1 MSAETKTRAGR
12 AKAKTARRA
21 RRVGVRERRRAKLA
35 GKPLLVADLF
45 CGAGGSSTGCRR
57 ALLKRGL
64 KMQLVAVNHWPVA
77 VATHTKNHPD
87 ARHYCVNLDAA
98 NPNELVPEGRLDL
111 LMASPE
117 CKHHS
122 QARGGKPI
130 NDQSRMSAWHVI
142 RWCTDL
148 RVRVVLIENV
158 PEFQTW
164 GPLDENDRP
173 IPERK
178 GEYFNAFVAALERIG
193 FKVEWRVLNAADYGD
208 ATTRKRMFMIARSD
222 GRPIEWPRQTHFE
235 NGTGKRR
242 WRPAREI
249 IDWSLEGRSIFDR
262 KKALAPKTL
271 LRIYAGALRFGWDE
285 PYLVVLR
292 QHMAEQGLDVPL
304 PTVTAQG
311 NHLAVAELRRRKKPR
326 TMLLPQG
333 EQEVTRTAD
342 NPLPTA
348 VAVARIGLVT
358 TEDAFVLNRHGE
370 NGATRAHDPAAPL
383 PTATARGAGYLVK
396 KKGRRAIVQANQHHN
411 PAKDPDV
418 DPIPSPTTSGG
429 IFVAEAVDRRN
440 GKRIGKPLVMR
451 TGMHNSNALCV
462 RDADR
467 DPLATIASEGGM
479 ALLLPQ
485 GGGGATR
492 EVEKPA
498 PTIHAD
504 GAVALVATYN
514 RTGKAEPVDRPL
526 KTATTKH
533 RHALVTPVTHHDES
547 CRARDVS
554 SPLPAVTGAN
564 RGELAAVVA
573 RAAKKNAFMLAAF
586 GERPGQTPRV
596 HSVEKPAPTV
606 CAKGRIPL
614 ASPDEREV
622 DILFRMLEPH
632 ELAAAM
638 GFSDR
643 ETQYEFTGN
652 KTEVTKQ
659 IGNAVAVHCAAALVG
674 AIFRHEGRRARR
686 RARAV
691 A

>member
-1 MSAETKTRAGR
+1 MTTKEKARASRAR
-12 AKAKTARRA
+12 AKTVRRA
-21 RRVGVRERRRAKLA
+21 RRKKTKRLGRV
-35 GKPLLVADLF
+35 LLVADLF

-57 ALLKRGL
+57 ALVRRGL
-64 KMQLVAVNHWPVA
+64 RMKLVAVNHWPVA

-164 GPLDENDRP
+164 GPLDESDRP

-178 GEYFNAFVAALERIG
+178 GEYFNAFVSALERIG
-193 FKVEWRVLNAADYGD
+193 FTVEWRILNAANYGD
-208 ATTRKRMFMIARSD
+208 ATTRKRMFLIARSD
-222 GRPIEWPRQTHFE
+222 GQPIEWPRKTHSE
-235 NGTGKRR
+235 NGTGSRR

-262 KKALAPKTL
+262 KKPLAPKTL

-311 NHLAVAELRRRKKPR
+311 NHLALAVARSKAQRRGAPF
-326 TMLLPQG
+326 LLPQG
-333 EQEVTRTAD
+333 EQNPTRTVEA
-342 NPLPTA
+342 PLPTA
-348 VAVARIGLVT
+348 VAVARIAVVAP
-358 TEDAFVLNRHGE
+358 EDAFILNRHGE
-370 NGATRAHDPAAPL
+370 NGATRAHDPAKPM
-383 PTATARGAGYLVK
+383 PTADGRGAGYLVEPR
-396 KKGRRAIVQANQHHN
+396 KGRRALVASNRTN
-411 PAKDPDV
+411 NVAKDPDSTPLGTV
-418 DPIPSPTTSGG
+418 TGSAGG
-429 IFVAEAVDRRN
+429 GGFFVAE
-440 GKRIGKPLVMR
+440 GKQKPLVMR

-462 RDADR
+462 RDAGV

-479 ALLLPQ
+479 ALLVPQ
-485 GGGGATR
+485 GGGGRARPTER
-492 EVEKPA
+492 PA
-498 PTIHAD
+498 PTIHAG

-514 RTGKAEPVDRPL
+514 RTGKAVTVDEPLR
-526 KTATTKH
+526 TATTKH
-533 RHALVTPVTHHDES
+533 RHALVTPVTHADES
-547 CRARDVS
+547 CRARDVA
-554 SPLPAVTGAN
+554 SPLPTVTGAS
-564 RGELAAVVA
+564 RGELAIACA
-573 RAAKKNAFMLAAF
+573 RASKKNAFMLAAF

-614 ASPDEREV
+614 VEPEEREV

-638 GFSDR
+638 GFSDAESR
-643 ETQYEFTGN
+643 YEFMGN

-659 IGNAVAVHCAAALVG
+659 IGNAVPVRTAAALVG
-674 AIFRHEGRRARR
+674 AIFRGEAR
-686 RARAV
+686 
-691 A
+691 